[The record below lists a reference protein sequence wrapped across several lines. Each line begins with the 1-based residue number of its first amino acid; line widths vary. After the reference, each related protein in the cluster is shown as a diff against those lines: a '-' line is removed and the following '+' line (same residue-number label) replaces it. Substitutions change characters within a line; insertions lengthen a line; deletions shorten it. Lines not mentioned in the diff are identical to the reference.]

1 MNSKRFDRIVIY
13 GSPGCGKSTLAN
25 KLSEIFQVNH
35 IHLDDVFWDPNWSIP
50 TANEFRSRV
59 KSVLIHDKWIIDG
72 NYSKV
77 RDLILPK
84 ATLAIMIDLPLFIIF
99 WRIIARTITR
109 NTFLKL
115 IELTPL
121 PKKIEETNSGERI
134 FQAIFELSSYAIRY
148 KRHKLKGIEEEV
160 ITTIGKENFYKFHR
174 QEDIDNFL
182 EKLKK
187 KL

>member
-13 GSPGCGKSTLAN
+13 GPPGSGKSTLTN

-35 IHLDDVFWDPNWSIP
+35 IHLDDVFWDPDWTMP
-50 TANEFRSRV
+50 TEKEFKSRV
-59 KSVLIHDKWIIDG
+59 KRILIGEKWIIDG

-99 WRIIARTITR
+99 WRIFARTITR

-134 FQAIFELSSYAIRY
+134 FLAIFELSSYAIRY
-148 KRHKLKGIEEEV
+148 KRNKLKRIEEEV
-160 ITTIGKENFYKFHR
+160 IKTIGKENFYKFQR

-182 EKLKK
+182 QNLKK
-187 KL
+187 RI